1 MSLIVSRICQ
11 NEDIIKITCVSLL
24 TFYIAIFENN
34 DVLEFLTSFSY
45 IVCKKTYVQQK
56 IGKFIAS
63 SLCKMC
69 WNYIYVQV
77 KNAAE
82 NFNDYMMRRK
92 TGEEKYRFKCMTLA

>member
-1 MSLIVSRICQ
+1 M
-11 NEDIIKITCVSLL
+11 TCVSLL

-56 IGKFIAS
+56 IGKLIVS
-63 SLCKMC
+63 IVCKMC

-77 KNAAE
+77 KSSVE
-82 NFNDYMMRRK
+82 SFNDCMMRRK
-92 TGEEKYRFKCMTLA
+92 IDEEKYRFKCMALA